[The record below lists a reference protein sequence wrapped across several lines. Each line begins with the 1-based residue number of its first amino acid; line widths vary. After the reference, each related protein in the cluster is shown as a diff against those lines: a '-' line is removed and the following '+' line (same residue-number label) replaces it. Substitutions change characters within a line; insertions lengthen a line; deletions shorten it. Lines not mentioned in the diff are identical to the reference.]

1 MTNFI
6 DPRAMLATL
15 LVALLAICG
24 PAFADDVE
32 DAAKLLKSGQHQQA
46 MERVNKVLAAKPRDA
61 RARFLKG
68 LILAEQGNAKEAT
81 DVFLA
86 LTKDYP
92 DLPEPYN
99 NLAVIYASQGQYD
112 KARGALEQSIRT
124 HPSYATAYE
133 NLGDVYAKLASQAY
147 DKALQYDSANP
158 AAKNKLAL
166 VRDLVGGSGK
176 SGTIVAAASP
186 PAAPASKE
194 PAKAPTVVA
203 AVEPAKPAAAPK
215 EPAKAPVAAPVAE
228 PAKPAAAPKEA
239 PKEAAKA
246 PPVVA
251 AVEPAKPA
259 AEKPAAPKS
268 GGADVLE
275 AVNAWAKAWSAK
287 DVDRYLAFYAKDF
300 KAPGGE
306 ARAEW
311 EKGRRQRITAPK
323 SIAVTVEAAKVSLA
337 ADGQTATVT
346 FRQGYR
352 SDVVKTANTTKT
364 LVMAKADGR
373 WLIRQERVGN

>member
-1 MTNFI
+1 MTIFS

-15 LVALLAICG
+15 FAALLAICG

-32 DAAKLLKSGQHQQA
+32 DAAKMLKSGQHQQA
-46 MERVNKVLAAKPRDA
+46 LERVNKVLTAKPRDA

-68 LILAEQGNAKEAT
+68 LIFAEQGNTKDAT

-86 LTKDYP
+86 LTKDFP

-166 VRDLVGGSGK
+166 VRELVGGSGK
-176 SGTIVAAASP
+176 SVAVAATSSA
-186 PAAPASKE
+186 PAAPVASRE

-203 AVEPAKPAAAPK
+203 AVEPVKPAAAPK
-215 EPAKAPVAAPVAE
+215 ETAKAPAVAE
-228 PAKPAAAPKEA
+228 PAKPAPAKEA
-239 PKEAAKA
+239 PKA
-246 PPVVA
+246 PVVA

-259 AEKPAAPKS
+259 ATKA

-287 DVDRYLAFYAKDF
+287 DVDSYLSFYAKDF
-300 KAPGGE
+300 KPPTGE

-311 EKGRRQRITAPK
+311 EKGRRQRISAPK
-323 SIAVTVEAAKVSLA
+323 SITVTVEAPKVTLA
-337 ADGQTATVT
+337 GDNQATVT

-364 LVMAKADGR
+364 LVMARADGR
-373 WLIRQERVGN
+373 WLIQQERVGN